1 MKIPKP
7 IGKLAQRVIDS
18 VTGSG
23 LMQDETSA
31 GAAQKRR
38 DAAV

>member
-23 LMQDETSA
+23 LMQEETGGWTEAFDSSPLN
-31 GAAQKRR
+31 
-38 DAAV
+38 